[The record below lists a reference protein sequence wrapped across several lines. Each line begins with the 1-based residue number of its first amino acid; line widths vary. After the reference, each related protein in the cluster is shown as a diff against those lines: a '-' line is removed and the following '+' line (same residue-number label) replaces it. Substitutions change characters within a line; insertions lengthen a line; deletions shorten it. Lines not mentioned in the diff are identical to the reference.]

1 MKKVS
6 LFSGIVLSTALLVSC
21 SGQGSQP
28 AASDNEVISAIMN
41 RRSIRKY
48 QNKPVPREMLEK
60 IADCG
65 IHAPNAMN
73 AQRWEV
79 RIVDSPEFI
88 DGVTKVFQA
97 RNPELAARNTYFKN
111 VFRNAPAIICIGGED
126 ARFVDIDCG
135 LMAQN
140 MLLAAYSMGLG
151 TCCLGGPVDFLM
163 SDPEAKPFYDALQF
177 SEGYSLKLVL
187 AVGWPEE
194 TPEARPRDAEKIKFV
209 DFK

>member
-6 LFSGIVLSTALLVSC
+6 LFSGIVLGTALLVSC

-48 QNKPVPREMLEK
+48 QDKPVPREMLEK